1 MTESS
6 LGHPTSNTNPFAAA
20 ERPGISAGPTVE
32 PAAAAAAAAVVVIV
46 AVVVVVAAVAVVVAA
61 VAVVVAAAG
70 DDVELAV
77 VGERGRAT
85 VNRIEDDSR

>member
-20 ERPGISAGPTVE
+20 ERPGIAAGPTVE

-46 AVVVVVAAVAVVVAA
+46 AVVAVVVAA
-61 VAVVVAAAG
+61 VAVVAAAG

>member
-20 ERPGISAGPTVE
+20 ERPGIAAGPTVE
-32 PAAAAAAAAVVVIV
+32 PAAAAAAA
-46 AVVVVVAAVAVVVAA
+46 VVAA
-61 VAVVVAAAG
+61 AAAG